1 MTRRVALSFDGVA
14 VEDADDFPTEVC
26 SDKRMDENKT
36 NGQEHSNDE
45 IVSSHRDCLA
55 RRVVEMVMSVS
66 PLFTCKVMGCPVS
79 GLHTI
84 LYCIGV

>member
-36 NGQEHSNDE
+36 NGQEHINDE

-55 RRVVEMVMSVS
+55 RRV
-66 PLFTCKVMGCPVS
+66 CKVDVESIANSFLRLC
-79 GLHTI
+79 T
-84 LYCIGV
+84 